1 MKTKD
6 RILAA
11 ALKLYNEQGIEPITV
26 RHIAKELGMSHGN
39 LCYHFPTTDHII
51 HALYLNLVN
60 EISTAFE
67 QLTHTEL
74 SLKRFSEALL
84 AVMRLF
90 QQYRFFLIDFVAICR
105 RVSVIKQHYLALIK
119 QREETELHFLRLLQQ
134 NGIIQADIPDSQL
147 LFLVQRVAIL
157 ADFWLSNAEILSEPN
172 ETKKLSRYHQLIF
185 SDIWPYL
192 SKEGRADY
200 DTLFPTSEI
209 S

>member
-6 RILAA
+6 RILSA

-51 HALYLNLVN
+51 QALYLNLVD
-60 EISTAFE
+60 EISGAFE
-67 QLTHTEL
+67 RLVQTEL
-74 SLKRFSEALL
+74 NLKRVSEALL

-105 RVSVIKQHYLALIK
+105 RISEIKQHYLVLIK
-119 QREETELHFLRLLQQ
+119 QREEMELHLLRTLQQ
-134 NGIIQADIPDSQL
+134 NGIIQAEIPDSQL
-147 LFLVQRVAIL
+147 FLLVQRLAIL
-157 ADFWLSNAEILSEPN
+157 ADFWLSNAEILSEQN
-172 ETKKLSRYHQLIF
+172 EAKRLSRYHRLIF

-192 SKEGRADY
+192 SKNGRADY
-200 DTLFPTSEI
+200 DKIFQSNEI
-209 S
+209 D

>member
-39 LCYHFPTTDHII
+39 LCYHFPTTDQII
-51 HALYLNLVN
+51 HALYLNLVD
-60 EISTAFE
+60 EISSAFE
-67 QLTHTEL
+67 RLTQTEL
-74 SLKRFSEALL
+74 SLKRFSETLL
-84 AVMRLF
+84 AVMQLF
-90 QQYRFFLIDFVAICR
+90 QQYRFFLLDFVAICR
-105 RVSVIKQHYLALIK
+105 RVSAIKQHYLLLIK
-119 QREETELHFLRLLQQ
+119 QREEMELHFLRLLQQ
-134 NGIIQADIPDSQL
+134 NGILQSDIPESQL

-157 ADFWLSNAEILSEPN
+157 ADFWLSNAEILSEPD

-192 SKEGRADY
+192 SKKGRDDY
-200 DTLFPTSEI
+200 NLLFPIGETS
-209 S
+209 